1 LWLILTSWCD
11 NKRLVKKP
19 WGSVKQ
25 LQCLDDVFT
34 LFQYMLKIIGYEFL
48 NVLKGI
54 LYSLNYFQTYPNARL
69 IYDVHHFLKHT
80 IKK

>member
-1 LWLILTSWCD
+1 
-11 NKRLVKKP
+11 
-19 WGSVKQ
+19 
-25 LQCLDDVFT
+25 
-34 LFQYMLKIIGYEFL
+34 MLKIIGYEFL

-54 LYSLNYFQTYPNARL
+54 LYSLNYVQTYPNARL

>member
-1 LWLILTSWCD
+1 MWLILTSWCD
-11 NKRLVKKP
+11 NKRLVKKL
-19 WGSVKQ
+19 WGNVKQ

-34 LFQYMLKIIGYEFL
+34 LFHYMLKIIGYEFL

-54 LYSLNYFQTYPNARL
+54 LYSLNYVQTYPNARL